1 MKQLNELKRMQQ
13 LAGLLTESQVD
24 ELQLNEDKL
33 ELNNKARQLYSLF
46 KKAGATP
53 LVLTTGKSFA
63 SPDVKN
69 FNVSIMVTNNN
80 ELMVGIK
87 GDKATA
93 EKYSN
98 LVAKQFPDL
107 QLKGNIKIGQG
118 WGGEKDSYA
127 DLVLVPKTTAKGGA
141 VNPNQRPNA
150 PKPAAAPAEPAPQQ
164 ESIEQA
170 VNEALKA
177 YRKKK

>member
-1 MKQLNELKRMQQ
+1 MTQLINEAKRMQL
-13 LAGLLTESQVD
+13 LAGLITES
-24 ELQLNEDKL
+24 QLNEDKL

-53 LVLTTGKSFA
+53 IVMTTGKSFA

-69 FNVSIMVTNNN
+69 YNVSIMVSNNN

-98 LVAKQFPDL
+98 LVAKQYPDL
-107 QLKGNIKIGQG
+107 QLKGDIKIGSG
-118 WGGEKDSYA
+118 WGGEQDSYA
-127 DLVLVPKTTAKGGA
+127 DLVLVQKTTKKGGDI
-141 VNPNQRPNA
+141 NPNQRPNA
-150 PKPAAAPAEPAPQQ
+150 PKPAAQPQQ
-164 ESIEQA
+164 ESIEQT
-170 VNEALKA
+170 VNEAL
-177 YRKKK
+177 RKFRKQK

>member
-1 MKQLNELKRMQQ
+1 MKTQINEITRMQQ
-13 LAGLLTESQVD
+13 LAGIINES
-24 ELQLNEDKL
+24 QLNEDKL

-53 LVLTTGKSFA
+53 IIMTTGKSFA

-69 FNVSIMVTNNN
+69 FNVSIMVSNNN

-98 LVAKQFPDL
+98 LVAKQYPDL
-107 QLKGNIKIGQG
+107 QLKGDIKIGSG
-118 WGGEKDSYA
+118 WGGEQDSYA
-127 DLVLVPKTTAKGGA
+127 DLILIQKTTKKGGNI
-141 VNPNQRPNA
+141 NPNQRPNA
-150 PKPAAAPAEPAPQQ
+150 PKPAEAPVAESFDQLDEVVDKVLAKIR
-164 ESIEQA
+164 ST
-170 VNEALKA
+170 K
-177 YRKKK
+177 

>member
-1 MKQLNELKRMQQ
+1 MAQLINEAKRMQQ
-13 LAGLLTESQVD
+13 LAGLIIES
-24 ELQLNEDKL
+24 QLNEDKL

-53 LVLTTGKSFA
+53 VVMTTGKSFA

-69 FNVSIMVTNNN
+69 YNVSIMVNNNN

-93 EKYSN
+93 EKYSS

-107 QLKGNIKIGQG
+107 ELKGDIKIGQG
-118 WGGEKDSYA
+118 WGGEQDSYA
-127 DLVLVPKTTAKGGA
+127 DLVLVQKTTKKGGA
-141 VNPNQRPNA
+141 INPNQRPNA
-150 PKPAAAPAEPAPQQ
+150 PKPAAPAAQPQQ
-164 ESIEQA
+164 ESLDISSV
-170 VNEALKA
+170 VNEALAKF
-177 YRKKK
+177 RKTGK